1 MKARSRPILTC
12 SVGKDGTTG
21 SAASHHPSVSV
32 VIPVF
37 NGAGTVAEVVRRS
50 REVLE
55 GCAGGH
61 EFILVNDGSGDSSW
75 ERIVE
80 LAASAGDV
88 RGVDLSRNYGQ
99 HNALLAGIRAARCDL
114 VLTIDDDL
122 QNPPEEI
129 PKLLD
134 SLGPGC
140 DVVYGEPIAKQQGL
154 GRRVATRV
162 VVRALRVLGG
172 ETAPMVS
179 SFRVFR
185 TSLRD
190 GFASYTGPDVSID
203 GLLTWQTERFR
214 SVPVR
219 HDPRQH
225 GESNYSLV
233 KLIRHALTM
242 ITAFSTR
249 PLRIATSLGF
259 FVILFGVAVLAYVLV
274 RFFTEGN
281 GVPGFPFLASIISI
295 FSGAQLFAIGV
306 IGEYLARMHVR
317 VMSRPSYLI
326 RAEVGGN
333 GGWGAT
339 AGDLDGSGGICR
351 ILDWDSEFWGF
362 PIARVVPERVDV
374 ATAGRIERWCEG
386 HGVAC
391 AYLLSGAEDAETAA
405 AAEGVGFTPVDTRVT
420 LERPGG
426 LSSAGPPPVDG
437 LKIRLA
443 HPDDEAALVGLARRA
458 HRDTRFFFD
467 RHFSSA
473 RAAEMYAAWVSRGM
487 TEDSFR
493 VFLAERDDSPAGYV
507 LVKTDPV
514 EIDLIAVEE
523 ASRGDG
529 IGRTLVAK
537 AIEESPDGSVRV
549 VTQARNVPALRL
561 YESCGFRVVKTEAWY
576 HRWG

>member
-1 MKARSRPILTC
+1 VPDPILTG
-12 SVGKDGTTG
+12 SVGKDGMTG
-21 SAASHHPSVSV
+21 SATPRQPSVSV
-32 VIPVF
+32 VVPVF
-37 NGAGTVAEVVRRS
+37 NGAETVAEVVRRS
-50 REVLE
+50 REALVE
-55 GCAGGH
+55 CAGGH
-61 EFILVNDGSGDSSW
+61 ELILVNDGSSDSSW

-88 RGVDLSRNYGQ
+88 RGIDLSRNCGQ

-114 VLTIDDDL
+114 VVTIDDDL

-129 PKLLD
+129 PKLLRA
-134 SLGPGC
+134 LGPGC
-140 DVVYGEPIAKQQGL
+140 DVVYGEPIAKQQGF
-154 GRRVATRV
+154 GRRIATRI

-179 SFRVFR
+179 SFRAFR

-190 GFASYTGPDVSID
+190 GFASYSGPDVSID

-233 KLIRHALTM
+233 KLVRHALTM

-249 PLRIATSLGF
+249 PLRIATTLGF
-259 FVILFGVAVLAYVLV
+259 LVILFGIAVLAYVLV

-326 RAEVGGN
+326 RAEVGGSSDRVVTS
-333 GGWGAT
+333 GAV
-339 AGDLDGSGGICR
+339 DSPEGICR

-362 PIARVVPERVDV
+362 PVARVVPERID
-374 ATAGRIERWCEG
+374 TAAAGQVERWCEE

-391 AYLLSGAEDAETAA
+391 AYLLAGADDAETAA
-405 AAEGVGFTPVDTRVT
+405 AAESVGFTPVDTRVT
-420 LERPGG
+420 LERPAG
-426 LSSAGPPPVDG
+426 LPSVERQPADG
-437 LKIRLA
+437 LEIRA
-443 HPDDEAALVGLARRA
+443 ARAGDEAALMGLARQA
-458 HRDTRFFFD
+458 HGDTRFFFD

-473 RAAEMYAAWVSRGM
+473 RAVEMYAAWVSRGFA
-487 TEDSFR
+487 EDPLR
-493 VFLAERDDSPAGYV
+493 LLVAERDGSPVGYV
-507 LVKTDPV
+507 LVKPDSV
-514 EIDLIAVEE
+514 EIDLIAVDG
-523 ASRGDG
+523 ASRGGG
-529 IGRTLVAK
+529 IGRALVEE
-537 AIEESPDGSVRV
+537 AIGGSPDGGVRV

-561 YESCGFRVVKTEAWY
+561 YESCGFRVTKTETWY
-576 HRWG
+576 HRWS

>member
-1 MKARSRPILTC
+1 M
-12 SVGKDGTTG
+12 
-21 SAASHHPSVSV
+21 SV

-88 RGVDLSRNYGQ
+88 RGLDLSRNYGQ

-114 VLTIDDDL
+114 VVTIDDDL

-134 SLGPGC
+134 SLGPDC

-154 GRRVATRV
+154 GRRLATRA
-162 VVRALRVLGG
+162 VVRALKVLGG

-190 GFASYTGPDVSID
+190 GFVSYTGPDVSID

-259 FVILFGVAVLAYVLV
+259 LVILFGVAVLAYVLV

-317 VMSRPSYLI
+317 VMSRPSYLV
-326 RAEVGGN
+326 RAEVGG
-333 GGWGAT
+333 GGERAAT
-339 AGDLDGSGGICR
+339 TEGLDGAGGICR

-362 PIARVVPERVDV
+362 PIARVLPERVDA
-374 ATAGRIERWCEG
+374 ATAEQVERWCEG
-386 HGVAC
+386 HGVVC
-391 AYLLSGAEDAETAA
+391 AYLLAGAGDAETAA

-426 LSSAGPPPVDG
+426 PPAAERRPVDG
-437 LKIRLA
+437 LEIRPA
-443 HPDDEAALVGLARRA
+443 EARDEAALVGLARQA
-458 HRDTRFFFD
+458 HTDTRFFFD
-467 RHFSSA
+467 PHFSST
-473 RAAEMYAAWVSRGM
+473 RAAELYAAWVRRGLA
-487 TEDSFR
+487 EDPFR
-493 VFLAERDDSPAGYV
+493 VFLAERDGSPVGYV
-507 LVKTDPV
+507 LVKTDPL
-514 EIDLIAVEE
+514 EIDLIAVEQ
-523 ASRGDG
+523 AARGDG
-529 IGRTLVAK
+529 IGSALVAE
-537 AIEESPDGSVRV
+537 AIGVSPNGTVRV
-549 VTQARNVPALRL
+549 VTQARNVAALRL
-561 YESCGFRVVKTEAWY
+561 YESFGFRVVKTEAWY

>member
-1 MKARSRPILTC
+1 
-12 SVGKDGTTG
+12 
-21 SAASHHPSVSV
+21 VSV

-80 LAASAGDV
+80 LTESAGDV

-99 HNALLAGIRAARCDL
+99 HNALLAGIRAARCEL
-114 VLTIDDDL
+114 VVTIDDDL

-134 SLGPGC
+134 SLGPDC

-154 GRRVATRV
+154 GRRLATRV
-162 VVRALRVLGG
+162 VVRALRALGG

-190 GFASYTGPDVSID
+190 GFVSYTGPDVSID

-259 FVILFGVAVLAYVLV
+259 FVILFGIAVLVYVLV

-317 VMSRPSYLI
+317 VMSRPSYLV
-326 RAEVGGN
+326 RAEVGGD
-333 GGWGAT
+333 GGRPAAT
-339 AGDLDGSGGICR
+339 DGLDGICR
-351 ILDWDSEFWGF
+351 TLDWDSEFWGF
-362 PIARVVPERVDV
+362 PIARVVPERVDAAAAEQV
-374 ATAGRIERWCEG
+374 ERWCEG
-386 HGVAC
+386 HGIAC
-391 AYLLSGAEDAETAA
+391 AYLLADADDAGTAA

-420 LERPGG
+420 LERSGG
-426 LSSAGPPPVDG
+426 PLTAERRPVDG
-437 LKIRLA
+437 LQIRPA
-443 HPDDEAALVGLARRA
+443 EARDEAALASLARRA
-458 HRDTRFFFD
+458 HTDTRFFFD
-467 RHFSSA
+467 PHFSST
-473 RAAEMYAAWVSRGM
+473 RAAELYAAWVSRGLA
-487 TEDSFR
+487 EDSFR
-493 VFLAERDDSPAGYV
+493 VFLAERDGSPAGYV
-507 LVKTDPV
+507 LVKTDPL

-529 IGRTLVAK
+529 IGRALVAE
-537 AIEESPDGSVRV
+537 AIGESPNGTVRV

-561 YESCGFRVVKTEAWY
+561 YESCGFRVVKAEAWY

>member
-1 MKARSRPILTC
+1 
-12 SVGKDGTTG
+12 VGKDGTTG
-21 SAASHHPSVSV
+21 SAAPQHPSVSV

-88 RGVDLSRNYGQ
+88 RGLDLSRNYGQ

-114 VLTIDDDL
+114 VVTIDDDL

-134 SLGPGC
+134 SLGPDC

-154 GRRVATRV
+154 GRRLATRA
-162 VVRALRVLGG
+162 VVRALKVLGG

-190 GFASYTGPDVSID
+190 GFVSYTGPDVSID

-259 FVILFGVAVLAYVLV
+259 LVILFGVAVLAYVLV

-317 VMSRPSYLI
+317 VMSRPSYLV
-326 RAEVGGN
+326 RAEVGG
-333 GGWGAT
+333 GGERAAT
-339 AGDLDGSGGICR
+339 TEGLDGAGGICR

-362 PIARVVPERVDV
+362 PIARVLPERVDA
-374 ATAGRIERWCEG
+374 ATAEQVERWCEG
-386 HGVAC
+386 HGVVC
-391 AYLLSGAEDAETAA
+391 AYLLAGAGDAETAA

-426 LSSAGPPPVDG
+426 PPAAESRPVDG
-437 LKIRLA
+437 LEIRPA
-443 HPDDEAALVGLARRA
+443 EARDEAALVGLARQA
-458 HRDTRFFFD
+458 HTDTRFFFD
-467 RHFSSA
+467 PHFSST
-473 RAAEMYAAWVSRGM
+473 RAAELYAAWVRRGLA
-487 TEDSFR
+487 EDPFR
-493 VFLAERDDSPAGYV
+493 VFLAERDGSPVGYV
-507 LVKTDPV
+507 LVKTDPL
-514 EIDLIAVEE
+514 EIDLIAVEQ
-523 ASRGDG
+523 AARGDG
-529 IGRTLVAK
+529 IGSALVAE
-537 AIEESPDGSVRV
+537 AIGVSPNGTVRV
-549 VTQARNVPALRL
+549 VTQARNVAALRL
-561 YESCGFRVVKTEAWY
+561 YESFGFRVVKTEAWY

>member
-1 MKARSRPILTC
+1 M
-12 SVGKDGTTG
+12 GKDGTTG
-21 SAASHHPSVSV
+21 SAAPQHPSVSV

-88 RGVDLSRNYGQ
+88 RGLDLSRNYGQ

-114 VLTIDDDL
+114 VVTIDDDL

-134 SLGPGC
+134 SLGPDC

-154 GRRVATRV
+154 GRRLATRA
-162 VVRALRVLGG
+162 VVRALKVLGG

-190 GFASYTGPDVSID
+190 GFVSYTGPDVSID

-259 FVILFGVAVLAYVLV
+259 LVILFGVAVLAYVLV

-317 VMSRPSYLI
+317 VMSRPSYLV
-326 RAEVGGN
+326 RAEVGG
-333 GGWGAT
+333 GGERAVAT
-339 AGDLDGSGGICR
+339 EGLDGAGGICR

-362 PIARVVPERVDV
+362 PIARVLPERVDA
-374 ATAGRIERWCEG
+374 ATAEQVERWCEG
-386 HGVAC
+386 HGIAC
-391 AYLLSGAEDAETAA
+391 AYLLAGAGDADTAA

-426 LSSAGPPPVDG
+426 PPAAESRPVDG
-437 LKIRLA
+437 LEIRPA
-443 HPDDEAALVGLARRA
+443 EARDEAALAGLARQA
-458 HRDTRFFFD
+458 HTDTRFFFD
-467 RHFSSA
+467 PHFSST
-473 RAAEMYAAWVSRGM
+473 RAAELYAAWVRRGLA
-487 TEDSFR
+487 EDPFR
-493 VFLAERDDSPAGYV
+493 VFLAERDGSPVGYV
-507 LVKTDPV
+507 LVKTDPL
-514 EIDLIAVEE
+514 EIDLIAVEQ
-523 ASRGDG
+523 AARGDG
-529 IGRTLVAK
+529 IGSALVAE
-537 AIEESPDGSVRV
+537 AIGVSPNGTVRV
-549 VTQARNVPALRL
+549 VTQARNVAALRL
-561 YESCGFRVVKTEAWY
+561 YESFGFRVVKTEAWY